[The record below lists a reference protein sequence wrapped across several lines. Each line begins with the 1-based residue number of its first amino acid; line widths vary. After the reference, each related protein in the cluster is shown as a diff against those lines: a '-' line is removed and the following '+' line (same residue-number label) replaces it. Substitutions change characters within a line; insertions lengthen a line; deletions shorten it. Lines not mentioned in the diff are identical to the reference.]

1 MLYRNKFGG
10 KNGRLKP
17 PVKCP
22 GKPGA
27 RFDRIESDRRSRP
40 FYVKQHLVDPRFAPV
55 GSCPEQF
62 RLIRNRGTA
71 LSLCFKALYCAEP
84 LRTFAGN
91 APDGL
96 GLTRFQAK
104 GRSLFRFRFV
114 SAGLSI
120 VAARHICSRVLN
132 AQASSE
138 GRRLR
143 LLFRQAGFQ
152 GICQIADK
160 LRVEI
165 RPVLQFRP

>member
-1 MLYRNKFGG
+1 MLYHNNRSGE
-10 KNGRLKP
+10 NGRLKP

-27 RFDRIESDRRSRP
+27 RFDRIEPDRRSRP

-62 RLIRNRGTA
+62 RLIPNRGTA
-71 LSLCFKALYCAEP
+71 LSICFKALYCAEP

-104 GRSLFRFRFV
+104 DEACSAYFGSGVPGCRQIKAGCSPAHLQPRSECAGIQRRETAAAVISTGRF
-114 SAGLSI
+114 
-120 VAARHICSRVLN
+120 SRNLPDC
-132 AQASSE
+132 
-138 GRRLR
+138 G
-143 LLFRQAGFQ
+143 
-152 GICQIADK
+152 
-160 LRVEI
+160 
-165 RPVLQFRP
+165 